1 MLDIES
7 WSYKIVKRKR
17 KVKRMI
23 PQGILEVINP
33 RKDFAG
39 NDLNVGDKVAFI
51 VPRDRRLGSG
61 EIIDFT
67 KQMIRIKTGVTE
79 HWKTKEPYVMT
90 ELREPRGVVK
100 INA

>member
-1 MLDIES
+1 
-7 WSYKIVKRKR
+7 
-17 KVKRMI
+17 MI

-33 RKDFAG
+33 RKEFAG